1 MFSLL
6 PDKTRRSYDDM
17 FNGLDIALKKRDLEL
32 SSTYFMS
39 DFETNIRESFVA
51 HFPEIVPKDSS
62 YIMIIS
68 RIIVPI
74 LSIKG
79 FGRA

>member
-1 MFSLL
+1 
-6 PDKTRRSYDDM
+6 
-17 FNGLDIALKKRDLEL
+17 
-32 SSTYFMS
+32 MS